1 VSDVEQPLQHALSVD
16 RVTQVV
22 PNIVPNIAESG
33 WEPLK
38 NQLTLNKMSR
48 AFFLVTLVIA
58 MILSLQT
65 NAVSMKKILL
75 KSTAAMS
82 SLGLLVNSA
91 YADMNVAPF
100 DDKIRYEVVTAGKG
114 DMPKI
119 GDLVSI
125 RFKASYKGKDFDNT
139 FETPQPY
146 MFRAG

>member
-1 VSDVEQPLQHALSVD
+1 MLSAD
-16 RVTQVV
+16 IVTLHV
-22 PNIVPNIAESG
+22 PYLSASS
-33 WEPLK
+33 WRPLK
-38 NQLTLNKMSR
+38 NQNSFKKMSR
-48 AFFLVTLVIA
+48 AFILITLVIA

-65 NAVSMKKILL
+65 NAISMKKILL

-91 YADMNVAPF
+91 YADMTVAPF
-100 DDKIRYEVVTAGKG
+100 DDKIRYEVVTAGQG
-114 DMPKI
+114 DQPKV

>member
-1 VSDVEQPLQHALSVD
+1 
-16 RVTQVV
+16 
-22 PNIVPNIAESG
+22 
-33 WEPLK
+33 
-38 NQLTLNKMSR
+38 MSR
-48 AFFLVTLVIA
+48 AFFLITLVIA

-65 NAVSMKKILL
+65 NAISMKKILL

-82 SLGLLVNSA
+82 SLGLLVNAA
-91 YADMNVAPF
+91 YADMTVAPF
-100 DDKIRYEVVTAGKG
+100 DDKIRYEVVTAGQG
-114 DMPKI
+114 DMPKV

>member
-1 VSDVEQPLQHALSVD
+1 MLSAD
-16 RVTQVV
+16 IVTLHV
-22 PNIVPNIAESG
+22 PYLSAAS
-33 WEPLK
+33 WQPLK
-38 NQLTLNKMSR
+38 NQNSFKKMSR
-48 AFFLVTLVIA
+48 TFILITLVIA

-65 NAVSMKKILL
+65 NAISMKKILL

-91 YADMNVAPF
+91 YADMTVAPF
-100 DDKIRYEVVTAGKG
+100 DDKIRYEVVTAGQG
-114 DMPKI
+114 DQPKV